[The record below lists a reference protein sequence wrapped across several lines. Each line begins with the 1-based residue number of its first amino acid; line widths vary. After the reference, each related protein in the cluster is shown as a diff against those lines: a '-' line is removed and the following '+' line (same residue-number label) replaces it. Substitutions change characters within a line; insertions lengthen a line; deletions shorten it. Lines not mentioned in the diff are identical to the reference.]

1 MLTRKRPISNMFVG
15 NLNLHKWVNFAF
27 PERVKEVI
35 DNILFSEVDEDA
47 FVENNV
53 YKFLLSSIHLG
64 LLCLKDFPKDQPTM
78 RVVVVVLETIR
89 ENLVGN
95 LVVSKRPGRSLSNLL
110 ANTIAG
116 RNVATTSNDQSSS
129 TF

>member
-1 MLTRKRPISNMFVG
+1 M
-15 NLNLHKWVNFAF
+15 NFAF
-27 PERVKEVI
+27 PERVKEAI

-53 YKFLLSSIHLG
+53 CKCLLSSIHLG
-64 LLCLKDFPKDQPTM
+64 LLCSEDIPKEQPTM

-95 LVVSKRPGRSLSNLL
+95 LVVSIRENLVGNLVVSKRPGRSISNFLG
-110 ANTIAG
+110 NTTAARNIAY
-116 RNVATTSNDQSSS
+116 TLNDQSSS

>member
-1 MLTRKRPISNMFVG
+1 MGEFCISRKSKGG
-15 NLNLHKWVNFAF
+15 NWQHS
-27 PERVKEVI
+27 
-35 DNILFSEVDEDA
+35 FSEVDEDA

-53 YKFLLSSIHLG
+53 YKCLLSSIHLG

-95 LVVSKRPGRSLSNLL
+95 LVVSKRLGWSISNFLG
-110 ANTIAG
+110 NTTAT
-116 RNVATTSNDQSSS
+116 RNVAFTSNG
-129 TF
+129 